1 VEFFSTEGVSL
12 GEKKAMTQKIHEITG
27 INIWALQGNPLSQI
41 SVDDRMSWAER
52 RETTREEDKA
62 YSMMGIFDIQMPVL
76 YGEGEEKAIRRLRKE
91 VGESSKSLIVANA
104 SANKPLRA

>member
-1 VEFFSTEGVSL
+1 MIECHGQRDV
-12 GEKKAMTQKIHEITG
+12 
-27 INIWALQGNPLSQI
+27 
-41 SVDDRMSWAER
+41 R
-52 RETTREEDKA
+52 RHGEEDKA